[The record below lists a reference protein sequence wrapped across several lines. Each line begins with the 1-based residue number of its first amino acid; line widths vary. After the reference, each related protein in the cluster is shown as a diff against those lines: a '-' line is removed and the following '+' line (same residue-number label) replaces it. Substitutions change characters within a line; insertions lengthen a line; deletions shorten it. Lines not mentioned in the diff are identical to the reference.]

1 MTAISACIPFKSWHT
16 DAHTVNARSDT
27 VRSKTLVAAL
37 CLMIAFS
44 CATVAVADSSDVSG
58 KVAVDQEVGDAWGIG
73 ADLDENDILAYINQL
88 IQSVSG
94 TALGFATIEDAVN
107 TILATQGIGSDLTDI
122 GCDIDAW
129 AISEVTEKTSDGY
142 IVTSDGVACI
152 DVSLTGSVTIPDT
165 GTVMFEGLD
174 LDLYMTCTAVIKT
187 TGTFAIKEADVDFA
201 VAASVD
207 GKTNITI
214 VDDEPVLVDD
224 LREVDEK
231 VAVEGNVLV
240 RPYSPIEMISADG
253 SGIDQTVKVRYT
265 VEMALVSTFDI
276 DGAKSHQNT
285 GYDVQ
290 TVEWKVKATDMG
302 DYMLMIPV
310 IDASSSIS
318 DVSYTYPFE
327 ADPSIPGEILVGDS
341 LKLTDAEKKAVWDS
355 IKEIRS
361 DNKADCFDGTHT
373 VTFLKEDGSV
383 LKKVEVADGKTAEFP
398 TDYYSDKRFSGWLT
412 ADDNLWKENY
422 PVRADLI
429 LTPVFAQA
437 VAGDRP
443 VESDFSGSGIAAWIM
458 TDGDERL
465 TTVIDNGLFV
475 DGNILFVNVFD
486 KDGVLAYQWCLSSGS
501 EASDGKIVPLVKAA
515 DLPDKQYLKDVAD
528 GKKTVYLDFSAD
540 GDMPANTSFKYYV
553 GNVFSDGENVTVYH
567 VDESAGTADFS
578 NRAVVKNGYVV
589 MPLSECSSY
598 LLVQDADSGKS
609 SNSMAIIAVVIVV
622 IVIVA
627 AAALYMRSKKA
638 KSA

>member
-1 MTAISACIPFKSWHT
+1 M
-16 DAHTVNARSDT
+16 
-27 VRSKTLVAAL
+27 RSKTLVAAL

-58 KVAVDQEVGDAWGIG
+58 KVVVDQEVGDAWGIG
-73 ADLDENDILAYINQL
+73 ADLDEKDVLAYINQL
-88 IQSVSG
+88 FRDTSG
-94 TALGFATIEDAVN
+94 VPLGFSTIEDAVN
-107 TILATQGIGSDLTDI
+107 TILATQGINSDLTEI
-122 GCDIDAW
+122 GCDIDVW
-129 AISEVTEKTSDGY
+129 AIAEVTEKTTDGY
-142 IVTSDGVACI
+142 TVTSNGVACI
-152 DVSLTGSVTIPDT
+152 DISLTGSVTIPEM
-165 GTVMFEGLD
+165 GTVEFEGLD
-174 LDLYMTCTAVIKT
+174 LDFYMTYTAVIGT
-187 TGTFAIKEADVDFA
+187 TGTFAIKEADVDFT
-201 VAASVD
+201 VAASVE
-207 GKTNITI
+207 GKTNITTA
-214 VDDEPVLVDD
+214 DGEPVLVDD
-224 LREVDEK
+224 LREVDER
-231 VAVEGNVLV
+231 VAMEGNVLV
-240 RPYSPIEMISADG
+240 QPYSPIEIVSADG

-265 VEMALVSTFDI
+265 VEMALVSTFDV

-285 GYDVQ
+285 KYDVQ
-290 TVEWKVKATDMG
+290 TVEWKAEAVDMG

-310 IDASSSIS
+310 IDTSGSIS

-327 ADPSIPGEILVGDS
+327 ANPGIPDEILVGDS

-361 DNKADCFDGTHT
+361 ENKADYFDSTHT

-383 LKKVEVADGKTAEFP
+383 LKKVEVADGKTTEFP
-398 TDYYSDKRFSGWLT
+398 TDYYSEKQFSGWLT
-412 ADDNLWKENY
+412 EDGNLWKENF
-422 PVRADLI
+422 PVRTDLV

-443 VESDFSGSGIAAWIM
+443 VESDFYESGIAAWIM

-578 NRAVVKNGYVV
+578 SRAVVKNGYVV

-598 LLVQDADSGKS
+598 LLVQDADSKS
-609 SNSMAIIAVVIVV
+609 SNSMTIIAVAIVV